1 MMIRLVLATDLAN
14 HFEFLSRINTKLD
27 ALEAVA
33 NMSPNSAAA
42 AIPAAPVLDML
53 VIMECA
59 IKIGDVSNGAR
70 SLHV

>member
-1 MMIRLVLATDLAN
+1 MIRLVLATDLAN

-42 AIPAAPVLDML
+42 ASPAPVLDML